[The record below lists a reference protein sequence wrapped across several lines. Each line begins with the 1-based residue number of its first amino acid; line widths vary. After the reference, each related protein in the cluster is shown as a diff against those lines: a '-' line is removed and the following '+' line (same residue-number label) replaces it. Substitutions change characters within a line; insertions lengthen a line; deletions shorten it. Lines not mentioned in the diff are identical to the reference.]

1 MRSIKKYEDFTN
13 EEAGYIKNIL
23 IASLFSL
30 GINKIQAQQIQ
41 NDQPKLDIVNTMVD
55 YNNNPKG
62 LDSLKMAL
70 LPKVKEPDKF
80 IHDYLKIMPDKTIV
94 VKPDFIKG
102 LDVDLNPFNR
112 TAHITYT
119 IKF

>member
-23 IASLFSL
+23 LSSLLSL
-30 GINKIQAQQIQ
+30 GINKTQAQQIQ
-41 NDQPKLDIVNTMVD
+41 NDQPKLDILNTIVD
-55 YNNNPKG
+55 YNDNPNG
-62 LDSLKMAL
+62 LDSLKMSL
-70 LPKVKEPDKF
+70 LPKVKEPEKF
-80 IHDYLKIMPDKTIV
+80 IHDYLKIMPDKTVV

-102 LDVDLNPFNR
+102 LDVDVNPFQR
-112 TAHITYT
+112 TFHFTYT